1 MMPAPWG
8 NSTDEEA
15 STATTSKAG
24 TRQTSG
30 DLSVVPD
37 RPAVAERITVALVPK
52 AGQDLRSL
60 QERTHL
66 SKTDIANRA
75 IMLYEF
81 IEAQLSAGKDLLIRD
96 ADTGETQLVVLV

>member
-1 MMPAPWG
+1 MMPAPGG
-8 NSTDEEA
+8 NSTDEEE

-24 TRQTSG
+24 TRQPSG

-37 RPAVAERITVALVPK
+37 RPPVSDRITVALVPK
-52 AGQDLRSL
+52 AGLDLRSL
-60 QERTHL
+60 QEKTHL

-96 ADTGETQLVVLV
+96 AVTGETHLVVLV